1 MYTAISREVVGKN
14 VHATISKGN
23 MGYDQYTVFL
33 ILQLSN
39 LLFLL
44 SFSTHRYTPMAFLI
58 GIELFASSAYS

>member
-1 MYTAISREVVGKN
+1 MYTAISREVVGKI

-23 MGYDQYTVFL
+23 MGYDQCTVFL
-33 ILQLSN
+33 TLQLSN

-44 SFSTHRYTPMAFLI
+44 SFSTRRHTSVAFVI